1 MEHPF
6 SRLELLVGDEGL
18 HVLNHAHVL
27 VFGLGGVGS
36 WAAET
41 LIRSGIGHV
50 GLVDYDAIKLSNI
63 NRQLPATHSTVGRL
77 KTDVMREHLLDV
89 NPQADILCVPTR
101 VTPDNLPSVLAAF
114 PDCDYI
120 IDAIDEKLAKRELI
134 LTALRENRPII
145 SSMGA
150 ANKLS
155 AADIQVAD
163 ISESHGCPLARGI
176 RKFLRQNDIES
187 GLQVVYSPELPVRLQ
202 NGAFKGDDPDA
213 LPGEKGPMGTIAYV
227 PMLMGIRCAAEVVRH
242 LLEKQ
247 EFRHRGGE

>member
-1 MEHPF
+1 MDQPF
-6 SRLELLVGDEGL
+6 SRLELLIGEEGL
-18 HVLNHAHVL
+18 RRLRQARVL

-36 WAAET
+36 WATET
-41 LIRSGIGHV
+41 LGRGGVGHV
-50 GLVDYDAIKLSNI
+50 GLVDYDVIKPSNI

-89 NPQADILCVPTR
+89 NPQADISSFPTR

-114 PDCDYI
+114 PNCDYI

-134 LTALRENRPII
+134 LTALREKRPII

-163 ISESHGCPLARGI
+163 ISETHGCPLARGI
-176 RKFLRQNDIES
+176 RKFLRQNGIES
-187 GLQVVYSPELPVRLQ
+187 GLQVVYSPELPVFLQ

-227 PMLMGIRCAAEVVRH
+227 PMLMGIRCAAEVIRH
-242 LLEKQ
+242 LLTNQ
-247 EFRHRGGE
+247 EYKHRG